1 MNDILLFFL
10 VPGLVIV
17 AALLLHRGNKQS
29 YKIVKETNTLGES
42 RYEVWFEYYTVHGLH
57 GWQLEEKFD
66 TEEQANQ
73 FIAKQHTIREIIRE
87 GKL

>member
-73 FIAKQHTIREIIRE
+73 FIATQHTIREIIRE